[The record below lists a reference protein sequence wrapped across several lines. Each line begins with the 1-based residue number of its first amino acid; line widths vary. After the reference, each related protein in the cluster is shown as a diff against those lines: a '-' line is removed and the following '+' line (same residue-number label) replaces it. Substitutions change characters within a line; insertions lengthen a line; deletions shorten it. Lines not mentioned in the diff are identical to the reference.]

1 MANARK
7 HMERSHRS
15 HKNRRPFMYF
25 EASAMN
31 RNLYKGRRQS
41 VLELIKATV
50 GSLFHRT
57 KNK

>member
-31 RNLYKGRRQS
+31 RNSYKKGHS
-41 VLELIKATV
+41 MLELIKATV